1 MEDKPIEVFTS
12 REQLE
17 EHLREYKKRIRLFNG
32 F

>member
-12 REQLE
+12 QEQLE
-17 EHLREYKKRIRLFNG
+17 EHLRVRKRIRLFNG